1 MSDCKRGITRREFLR
16 NGAVGVGAVG
26 AMGALGSCTKDVP
39 VSEAKKPAMQMRVL
53 GKTGLEVSVL
63 SFGGGSQFLKNEDGV
78 WEPMLERAIELG
90 INYFDT
96 SSGYQWGASMSSEER
111 FGEILPKYRDKIVLS
126 SKFEKRNVDECM
138 KEIETS
144 LKRMKTDYFDV
155 LLLHSVEKDEDI
167 SAFEKGMY
175 KEMVKLKEQGVA
187 RHIGFSSMNS
197 SAKSKELIEKLDLDM
212 AILAMNPTKYGDFA
226 EVALPTAREKNVG
239 VVAMKV
245 MRDLVGEKATAKE
258 LISYVL
264 SQEGVASAVIG
275 HVGIETMEENV
286 RLAIEAASEKAT
298 AFDCAGL
305 ENRLAHLSGPHALC
319 WARPDYYDGMMC

>member
-1 MSDCKRGITRREFLR
+1 MSDSRSNITRRGFLKKTA
-16 NGAVGVGAVG
+16 GGLTAAAVAGG
-26 AMGALGSCTKDVP
+26 LGSCAREVP
-39 VSEAKKPAMQMRVL
+39 VVKEAGGMPRRVL

-63 SFGGGSQFLKNEDGV
+63 SFGGGSQFLKNENGV

-96 SSGYQWGASMSSEER
+96 SSGYQWGASMTSEER
-111 FGEILPKYRDKIVLS
+111 FGEILSQYRDKIVIS
-126 SKFEKRNVDECM
+126 SKFEKREVAECM

-155 LLLHSVEKDEDI
+155 LLIHSIEKSEDI
-167 SAFEKGMY
+167 AAFEKGMY

-197 SAKSKELIEKLDLDM
+197 SAKSKELIEKLDVDVS
-212 AILAMNPTKYGDFA
+212 ILAMNPTKYGDFA
-226 EVALPTAREKNVG
+226 DVALPAARQKNVG

-245 MRDLVGEKATAKE
+245 MRNLVGEEATAKE
-258 LISYVL
+258 LLSYAL
-264 SQEGVASAVIG
+264 SQDGVASAVLG
-275 HVGIETMEENV
+275 HVGIETMEENAKLV
-286 RLAIEAASEKAT
+286 KEIAGEGEVV

-305 ENRLAHLSGPHALC
+305 ERRLAHLAGPHALC
-319 WARPDYYDGMMC
+319 WAREDYFDGMMC

>member
-16 NGAVGVGAVG
+16 NGAVGVGAVSVIG
-26 AMGALGSCTKDVP
+26 GLGSCNKDAG
-39 VSEAKKPAMQMRVL
+39 VSDGPAMPKRVL

-96 SSGYQWGASMSSEER
+96 SSGYQWGAAMTSEER

-126 SKFEKRNVDECM
+126 SKFEKRGVDECM

-144 LKRMKTDYFDV
+144 LKRMKTDYFDI
-155 LLLHSVEKDEDI
+155 LMMHSVEKDEDLA
-167 SAFEKGMY
+167 AFENGMY

-197 SAKSKELIEKLDLDM
+197 SAMSKELMEKLDVDM

-226 EVALPTAREKNVG
+226 EVALPVARAKNVG

-245 MRDLVGEKATAKE
+245 MRDLVGTDATAKE
-258 LISYVL
+258 LIGYAL

-275 HVGIETMEENV
+275 HVGIATMEENV
-286 RLAIEAASEKAT
+286 RLAIELGGQKAT
-298 AFDCAGL
+298 AVDCAAM
-305 ENRLAHLSGPHALC
+305 ERRLAHLSGPHALC
-319 WARPDYYDGMMC
+319 WARDDYFDGKMC